1 MFMSY
6 LKFRLKATDAHGIHS
21 PFVYDLYTKAIRPQH
36 PLASQHPSE
45 PQPHPNPQPPSEPL
59 SQHSSDTQT
68 KLQQLHALRQ
78 QARRNYTPIKG
89 ADFGAGAQSG
99 STQKTISSIAKNETK
114 PQAQAQLLSRIAQY
128 LYPQQILELGT
139 SLGFSTAQLSLQ
151 NPKANITTIEGNQ
164 AIAAQAQLHFQQ
176 LGLQNIQLLQGDID
190 ELLPKYLR
198 QLPSPLG
205 IVFFDGNHRYEP
217 TLRYFQAC
225 LPYTN
230 AQTVF
235 VFDDIYWSPAM
246 TKAWHEIKA
255 HAQVSLTIDLFHF
268 GLVFFHEKRAKEH
281 FFLLT

>member
-235 VFDDIYWSPAM
+235 VFDD
-246 TKAWHEIKA
+246 
-255 HAQVSLTIDLFHF
+255 TIAPVH
-268 GLVFFHEKRAKEH
+268 H
-281 FFLLT
+281 